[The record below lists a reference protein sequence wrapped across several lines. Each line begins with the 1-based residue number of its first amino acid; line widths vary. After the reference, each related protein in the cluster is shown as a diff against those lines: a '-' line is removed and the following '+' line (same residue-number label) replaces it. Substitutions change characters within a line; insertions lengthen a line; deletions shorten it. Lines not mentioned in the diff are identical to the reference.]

1 VEVVVRELGGGR
13 VLRTRTFGDGTF
25 YLTGL
30 VAGEWEVEVDPAAAE
45 HLRVTST
52 AVRFIVRA
60 EDLAAGVA
68 GVVVEV
74 RGER

>member
-1 VEVVVRELGGGR
+1 VDVVVREVRTGR

-30 VAGEWEVEVDPAAAE
+30 VAGEWEVAVDPAAAE
-45 HLRVTST
+45 RLGAAST
-52 AVRFIVRA
+52 AVRLVVRP

-74 RGER
+74 GGER